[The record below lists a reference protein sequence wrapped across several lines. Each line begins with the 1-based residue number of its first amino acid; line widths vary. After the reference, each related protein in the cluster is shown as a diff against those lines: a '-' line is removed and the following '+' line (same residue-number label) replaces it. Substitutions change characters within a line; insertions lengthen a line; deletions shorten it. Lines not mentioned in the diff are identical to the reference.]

1 MTSSRWGSWP
11 GESINHVSGRRA
23 IGAWILTDGVVQ
35 AREQGGHLKRS
46 HTKVCSLGVPNALGQ
61 LLIGTVVIALHT
73 VLKELED
80 EVDNPDS
87 VFNRTGAVKRQE
99 LGLLGENCQSV
110 LLSLNKLLIKHGS
123 LGTDSK
129 RTWDRI
135 KFAAGNLQDI
145 RNDLMVHKSY
155 LTLYLTTLNTGSLG
169 RIEKKLDELI
179 ADVRAGRRAETV
191 LTLAEDDNESEV
203 QWNLWK
209 KEMAEEGF
217 SKVEIEG
224 HKDWIKAALLQRI
237 QNGKQPPATTSDL
250 RIASQGE
257 FSSPYSGGTS
267 PLSGRRRQIL
277 ASQPAAGDL
286 HDQYA
291 RKSFDLAEELYDS
304 DNSCLPTDSISQVN
318 ALVSARPKQLPS
330 LRGDEGDVFLQGT
343 EHLDDTGDS
352 CHLAEIAS
360 LGERAQSS
368 WPQTHQSLA
377 HSRSAGYVFEG
388 GCFGGLQD
396 GQRIRQSTTSQ
407 PIEASPQPDLGLR
420 NLDRINSTAGALW
433 PSPLQLS
440 RQEAVTDASP
450 SLQDPIVGAAVA
462 VQEPPTVLHRGFDIT
477 SVSVPNFPTSPGS
490 QMGPSNDNLELA
502 SPYSS
507 PQSPRNA
514 FQRLSINT
522 NGDLESTSASTTRFS
537 QLSSRSRTTI
547 SSGSSDTLLRTGS
560 TAKRAAAN
568 HEFIQA
574 AISAEKDD
582 LKNLSSWSRLP
593 HVRSLLDPDTI
604 NTALIELSMNP
615 KKEKRRVGAV
625 EILLKEC
632 DPYLDCRDSKHQR
645 TPLIWA
651 VLNGHESIIHLLLA
665 KNARLDGRDG
675 KVLRTPLAWAAAN
688 GAWRATE
695 LLLKH
700 PQSQQFLNA
709 KDKSGRTALDLAEAG
724 KYLKT
729 KDMLLRHGAQPGINS
744 DSPLPLFVELEG

>member
-1 MTSSRWGSWP
+1 M
-11 GESINHVSGRRA
+11 
-23 IGAWILTDGVVQ
+23 
-35 AREQGGHLKRS
+35 KRS
-46 HTKVCSLGVPNALGQ
+46 RTKVCSLGVPNALGQ

-87 VFNRTGAVKRQE
+87 VFNRTGAVKKQE

-209 KEMAEEGF
+209 KELAEEGF

-237 QNGKQPPATTSDL
+237 QTGEQLPATTSDL

-277 ASQPAAGDL
+277 ASQPAVGDL
-286 HDQYA
+286 HCQYA
-291 RKSFDLAEELYDS
+291 RKSFDLAEEPYDS
-304 DNSCLPTDSISQVN
+304 DNSCLPTDSVSQVN
-318 ALVSARPKQLPS
+318 ALVSTRPKQLAS
-330 LRGDEGDVFLQGT
+330 LRDDEGDIFLQGT
-343 EHLDDTGDS
+343 EHMDDIGDS
-352 CHLAEIAS
+352 SHLAERAS
-360 LGERAQSS
+360 LGKRAHSS
-368 WPQTHQSLA
+368 WPQTDQSLA
-377 HSRSAGYVFEG
+377 HSRPAGYVFEG

-396 GQRIRQSTTSQ
+396 GQRSRQSTTGQ
-407 PIEASPQPDLGLR
+407 PIGPSSQPDLRLQ
-420 NLDRINSTAGALW
+420 NLDIVNSTAGALW
-433 PSPLQLS
+433 PPPLQLS
-440 RQEAVTDASP
+440 RQEAITDASP
-450 SLQDPIVGAAVA
+450 SLQGPIVGAEVA
-462 VQEPPTVLHRGFDIT
+462 VQEPPTVLHRGFEIT
-477 SVSVPNFPTSPGS
+477 SVSVPNFPTSLGS
-490 QMGPSNDNLELA
+490 QMGPSNDILELT
-502 SPYSS
+502 SPYPS
-507 PQSPRNA
+507 PQSPHNA
-514 FQRLSINT
+514 FQRLSINI

-537 QLSSRSRTTI
+537 QFSSRSRTTI

-574 AISAEKDD
+574 AILAEKED

-604 NTALIELSMNP
+604 NTALLELSMNP

-651 VLNGHESIIHLLLA
+651 VLNGHESIIQLLLA
-665 KNARLDGRDG
+665 KNASLDGRDG
-675 KVLRTPLAWAAAN
+675 KELRTPLAWAAAA

-695 LLLKH
+695 LLLRH
-700 PQSQQFLNA
+700 PQSQQFLSA
-709 KDKSGRTALDLAEAG
+709 KDKSGSTALDLAEAG